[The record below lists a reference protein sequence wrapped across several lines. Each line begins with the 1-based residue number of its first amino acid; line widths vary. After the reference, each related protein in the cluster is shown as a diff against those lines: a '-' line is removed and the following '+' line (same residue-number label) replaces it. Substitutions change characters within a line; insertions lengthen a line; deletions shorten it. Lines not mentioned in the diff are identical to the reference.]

1 MSNYQIVNAT
11 AFLVAAL
18 ALLAM
23 SRIEVQILAE
33 DGEQEYAD
41 FAFKAFGIV
50 VRAAHH
56 FFHHSANLR
65 SKQSGIHA

>member
-23 SRIEVQILAE
+23 SRVGVEILAE
-33 DGEQEYAD
+33 DGEQGHAD
-41 FAFKAFGIV
+41 FAVKAFGILV
-50 VRAAHH
+50 ALAAYGTVHLVGSI
-56 FFHHSANLR
+56 FVE
-65 SKQSGIHA
+65 

>member
-23 SRIEVQILAE
+23 SRVEVEILAE

-41 FAFKAFGIV
+41 FTAKAFGILV
-50 VRAAHH
+50 ALAAYGTVHLVGSI
-56 FFHHSANLR
+56 FVE
-65 SKQSGIHA
+65 

>member
-23 SRIEVQILAE
+23 SRVEVEILAE
-33 DGEQEYAD
+33 DGEKQRVD
-41 FAFKAFGIV
+41 FSVKAFGILV
-50 VRAAHH
+50 ALAAYGAVHLVGSI
-56 FFHHSANLR
+56 FVE
-65 SKQSGIHA
+65 

>member
-23 SRIEVQILAE
+23 SRVEVEILAE
-33 DGEQEYAD
+33 DGEQGRAD
-41 FAFKAFGIV
+41 FTTKAFGILV
-50 VRAAHH
+50 ALAAYGTVHLVGSI
-56 FFHHSANLR
+56 FVE
-65 SKQSGIHA
+65 